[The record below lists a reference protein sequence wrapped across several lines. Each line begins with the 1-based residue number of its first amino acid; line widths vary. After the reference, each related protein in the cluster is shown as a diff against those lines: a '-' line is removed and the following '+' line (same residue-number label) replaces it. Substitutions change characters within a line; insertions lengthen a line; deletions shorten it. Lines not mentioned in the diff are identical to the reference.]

1 MDIWGSKPTLDKN
14 ILNYKVTTYGSSR
27 VDSVR
32 ILGHLKIQKKKI
44 KIRDLRLI
52 FSPLNDLGLK
62 SYQLQSY
69 ISYWKLEISCRDPRS
84 FEKNKKTLIT

>member
-32 ILGHLKIQKKKI
+32 ILGHLKIQKK
-44 KIRDLRLI
+44 
-52 FSPLNDLGLK
+52 N
-62 SYQLQSY
+62 Q
-69 ISYWKLEISCRDPRS
+69 
-84 FEKNKKTLIT
+84 N